1 MNKKRPGL
9 AIKKTKYVGFRSSK
23 NEVNYFL
30 STLKKLAIKLLPRP
44 NANLYIPVKMLYL
57 TMIKKAYKE
66 KFHYNYATFVKSIL
80 IGCKMLKIESD

>member
-1 MNKKRPGL
+1 M
-9 AIKKTKYVGFRSSK
+9 AIEFKM
-23 NEVNYFL
+23 
-30 STLKKLAIKLLPRP
+30 KKLAIKLLPWP

-80 IGCKMLKIESD
+80 IGCKMLKIESDWLEIMHSDIYAGNLFLPLSLD